1 MRKLALIFLPLLL
14 WGMMSCQNEQKS
26 SVDKQYELYYDSIM
40 VIHDRTMPLMGKI
53 DNLREQL
60 KKERKVA
67 LNTNAKKY
75 LEINNLLSELN
86 RAEDSMFDWMNGF
99 KPDSI
104 PAETKNQYI
113 QMELSKVKH
122 MEGLMLGGIGMAE
135 AHFEDQK

>member
-1 MRKLALIFLPLLL
+1 
-14 WGMMSCQNEQKS
+14 
-26 SVDKQYELYYDSIM
+26 M
-40 VIHDRTMPLMGKI
+40 VIHDWTMPLMGKI
-53 DNLREQL
+53 DNLREKL
-60 KKERKVA
+60 KQERKLA

-104 PAETKNQYI
+104 PVEERNQYI
-113 QMELSKVKH
+113 QMELSKVER

-135 AHFEDQK
+135 AHFEDEN